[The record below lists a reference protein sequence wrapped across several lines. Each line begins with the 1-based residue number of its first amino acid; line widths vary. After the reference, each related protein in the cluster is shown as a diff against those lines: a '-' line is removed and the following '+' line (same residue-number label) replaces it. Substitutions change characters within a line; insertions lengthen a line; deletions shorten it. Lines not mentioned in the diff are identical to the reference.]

1 MAKVYMRSRSL
12 GRDCNWAFIIKRDIL
27 AGWMVSVAWAIGVS
41 FLVRLKRTAAI
52 APYTEQPK
60 NETTLLPEE
69 SEEKS

>member
-1 MAKVYMRSRSL
+1 MRSRSL
-12 GRDCNWAFIIKRDIL
+12 GRGYTWEFIIKRDIL

-52 APYTEQPK
+52 APRAEQPK

-69 SEEKS
+69 RGEKS